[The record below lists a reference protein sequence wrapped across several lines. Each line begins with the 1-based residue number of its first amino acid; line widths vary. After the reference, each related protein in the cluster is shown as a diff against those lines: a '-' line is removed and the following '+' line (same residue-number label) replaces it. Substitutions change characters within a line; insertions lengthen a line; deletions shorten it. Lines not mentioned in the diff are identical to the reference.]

1 MIRRREDLGLV
12 FVTGL
17 GGFKLGALRASRNP
31 KGGVDLFDEAR
42 ERYLFVRQPPSRFG
56 ALTDGEALRWLE
68 TQIESVPDFSGYGSV
83 PEGSLDETLTEV
95 VKRIEGVD
103 IDYAGLFDSALETL

>member
-17 GGFKLGALRASRNP
+17 GAFRLGALKASRNQS
-31 KGGVDLFDEAR
+31 GGLDLYDEAR
-42 ERYLFVRQPPSRFG
+42 ERYLLIRQPASRFG

-68 TQIESVPDFSGYGSV
+68 AQIESVPDFSGYGSV
-83 PEGSLDETLTEV
+83 EAGSLDETLTEV